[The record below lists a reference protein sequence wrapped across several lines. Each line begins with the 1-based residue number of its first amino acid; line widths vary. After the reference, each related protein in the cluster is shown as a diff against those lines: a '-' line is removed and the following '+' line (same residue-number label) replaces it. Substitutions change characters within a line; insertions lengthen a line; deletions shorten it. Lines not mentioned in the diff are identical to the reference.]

1 MGGRSGTA
9 RGGPRTPAS
18 AVGTVA
24 RAASAADVPPSV
36 VADARDKLQRSTSPA
51 ALRNATR
58 LADSLQSR
66 LTDELAKLPA
76 TGRAR
81 VDVQAARAA
90 LRNAARGGA
99 DRGGADRGAVA
110 DRLASLQT
118 ALEAVRRARPQ
129 APLL

>member
-18 AVGTVA
+18 AVGAVA

-90 LRNAARGGA
+90 LRNAARGGT
-99 DRGGADRGAVA
+99 DRGAVT

>member
-90 LRNAARGGA
+90 LRNAARGGT
-99 DRGGADRGAVA
+99 DRGAVA